1 MLKDRIMTS
10 ISELLREL
18 VLIESRLG
26 CYEILYRGMPLYRI
40 FRFELRKKY
49 LKKRVPNYTNDSR
62 KSSFSIS
69 SVFINVLY
77 SLYDVCTV

>member
-1 MLKDRIMTS
+1 MTS

-49 LKKRVPNYTNDSR
+49 LKKRVPNYTMIVER
-62 KSSFSIS
+62 
-69 SVFINVLY
+69 VV
-77 SLYDVCTV
+77 SLYLLCL